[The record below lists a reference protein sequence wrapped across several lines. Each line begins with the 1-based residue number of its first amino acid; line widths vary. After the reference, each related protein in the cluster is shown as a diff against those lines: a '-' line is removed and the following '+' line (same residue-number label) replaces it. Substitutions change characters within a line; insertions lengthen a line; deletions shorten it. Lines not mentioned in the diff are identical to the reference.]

1 MTNTVFSTRKKSIK
15 MIKPLEDKVVIEPI
29 VEAEK
34 KSASGLIITTTEKEK
49 PTEGIVVAV
58 GTGATFADGTKMT
71 IDLSVGDKVIYSK
84 YSGNEVEHDGKK
96 LVILPYRDIFAVIA

>member
-1 MTNTVFSTRKKSIK
+1 
-15 MIKPLEDKVVIEPI
+15 MIKPLEDKVVVKPI

-34 KSASGLIITTTEKEK
+34 KSASGLIISSIEKEK

-71 IDLSVGDKVIYSK
+71 IDLNVGDKVIYSK
-84 YSGNEVEHDGKK
+84 YSGTEIEHDGES
-96 LVILPYRDIFAVIA
+96 LVILPYRDIFAVVGE